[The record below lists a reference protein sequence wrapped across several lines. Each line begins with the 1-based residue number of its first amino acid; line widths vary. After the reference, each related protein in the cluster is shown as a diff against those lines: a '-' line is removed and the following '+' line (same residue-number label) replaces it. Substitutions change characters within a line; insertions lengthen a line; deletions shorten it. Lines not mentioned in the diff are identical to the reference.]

1 MKIGAVLGSLAWGGL
16 AESQRHEALAPS
28 LLLLVSELVPIT
40 VPIAASRGKL
50 PGAGMTVVVPRYQS
64 MQEGDKVTLTVE
76 CYEPDGTRD
85 DTWKKVVTVGKTHL
99 DQNTISDGV
108 PRSYFDWID
117 PGYVLAYYEIEFA
130 VGGRLKSPVQRL
142 EVESRSGSLPGYLDK
157 PAIEGHSEGDPLDPN
172 KYPDGL
178 LIKLPKYPGIADSD
192 HLILIWSIP
201 GGAQYLPS
209 RVDPSTRAA
218 DSIVFQISPELLAI
232 SRGSTVNV
240 SYLYGREGAALS
252 SQVLQVDVQL
262 VRSLGGPRVEG
273 ADQDGA
279 GDRGHILAD
288 SANPGG
294 VYINVPAG
302 IVLPDEVLHVHWSG
316 YGPLGE
322 YVAEAPFSAE
332 KPLRFHIPAK
342 YVPANMGRT
351 PVDTSFRFDVFY
363 RLSKAPGAQ
372 LNMQASTVEA
382 SRADGVALVAGAS
395 ANVAGNSRVVSD
407 RFGLRLQRNDTEG
420 ASAVVTDSY
429 VEGGNAG
436 ALVSAA
442 SRLTLQRSTLV
453 GSGTATAAQLFGN
466 AELIAQDST
475 IVGGSDGLR
484 VLADSAFTGPAKVNL
499 VGSTVEGKD
508 GSAIVVGNPLIGPAK
523 ADIIVAGGTSL
534 VASNGVLLDVVG
546 GSDANMTV
554 DNSHL
559 VGDVRVEAGSTA
571 SLMLDNQASLTGR
584 LENVAGLSLSN
595 QARWNMV
602 EDSQVGSLALD
613 GGVVNF
619 GEPGQFQRLTL
630 GTLAGNGTFVMDAD
644 FSTGESDFLDV
655 GNASGTHS
663 LLVSSSG
670 ADPLTENRIH
680 LVHTAAGDASFS
692 LLGGVVDLG
701 AFSYEL
707 LQQGGDW
714 YLDGSR
720 KIISP
725 GTASALALFNTAP
738 TVWYGELTTLRS
750 RMGELRL
757 DERKSGAW
765 MRAYGN
771 KYNVSDS
778 AGSPYSQVQRGFS
791 IGADAPLPV
800 GDGQWLV
807 GVMAGHS
814 SSDLDLIRGSSAEVK
829 SYYVGLYTTWLDAQ
843 SGYYFDGVVKANR
856 FDNSAK
862 VEMSDGK
869 RSKGDFNNVGVGAS
883 AEFGRN
889 IDLGQGYFVE
899 PYTQWSVVSIQGKDY
914 HLDNGLQARGDDARS
929 VLGKAGATVGR
940 TLQLGNGQQVQPYVR
955 LAYVHEFIRNNEV
968 KVNDHRFDNDLSGS
982 RAELGMGVAINL
994 NDRMQLHADFDYS
1007 NGEKIEQPWGANVGL
1022 HYSW

>member
-1 MKIGAVLGSLAWGGL
+1 MGKIRNFLLSPMAHAI
-16 AESQRHEALAPS
+16 RMTP
-28 LLLLVSELVPIT
+28 LLLLASPFAAAVT
-40 VPIAASRGKL
+40 VI
-50 PGAGMTVVVPRYQS
+50 
-64 MQEGDKVTLTVE
+64 E
-76 CYEPDGTRD
+76 GTRD
-85 DTWKKVVTVGKTHL
+85 
-99 DQNTISDGV
+99 
-108 PRSYFDWID
+108 ID
-117 PGYVLAYYEIEFA
+117 STA
-130 VGGRLKSPVQRL
+130 
-142 EVESRSGSLPGYLDK
+142 
-157 PAIEGHSEGDPLDPN
+157 PLDSYRLN
-172 KYPDGL
+172 ANARL
-178 LIKLPKYPGIADSD
+178 NAT
-192 HLILIWSIP
+192 
-201 GGAQYLPS
+201 GASL
-209 RVDPSTRAA
+209 R
-218 DSIVFQISPELLAI
+218 E
-232 SRGSTVNV
+232 VNV
-240 SYLYGREGAALS
+240 GA
-252 SQVLQVDVQL
+252 
-262 VRSLGGPRVEG
+262 
-273 ADQDGA
+273 
-279 GDRGHILAD
+279 
-288 SANPGG
+288 
-294 VYINVPAG
+294 
-302 IVLPDEVLHVHWSG
+302 
-316 YGPLGE
+316 
-322 YVAEAPFSAE
+322 
-332 KPLRFHIPAK
+332 
-342 YVPANMGRT
+342 
-351 PVDTSFRFDVFY
+351 
-363 RLSKAPGAQ
+363 GAQ
-372 LNMQASTVEA
+372 LNMQASTIEA

-420 ASAVVTDSY
+420 SSAVVTDSY

-442 SRLTLQRSTLV
+442 SRLTLERSTLV
-453 GSGTATAAQLFGN
+453 GSGTAAAAQLFGN
-466 AELIAQDST
+466 AELNAQDST

-484 VLADSAFTGPAKVNL
+484 VLADPAFTGPAKVTL

-523 ADIIVAGGTSL
+523 ADIIVAGGTRL

-546 GSDANMTV
+546 GSNANMTV

-571 SLMLDNQASLTGR
+571 SLMLDNHASLTGK
-584 LENVAGLSLSN
+584 LENVAGLTLNN

-602 EDSQVGSLALD
+602 EDSQVGSLSLNE
-613 GGVVNF
+613 GVVNF
-619 GEPGQFQRLTL
+619 GDPGQYQRLTL

-644 FSTGESDFLDV
+644 FSTGESDFLEV
-655 GNASGTHS
+655 GNATGSHS

-670 ADPLTENRIH
+670 ADPLSENQIH
-680 LVHTAAGDASFS
+680 LVHAAAGDASFS

-765 MRAYGN
+765 VRAYGN

-829 SYYVGLYTTWLDAQ
+829 SYYFGLYATWLDAQ

-862 VEMSDGK
+862 VEMSDGQ
-869 RSKGDFNNVGVGAS
+869 RSKGDFNNLGVGAS

-899 PYTQWSVVSIQGKDY
+899 PYTQWSVVSIQGEDY
-914 HLDNGLQARGDDARS
+914 HLDNGLQARGDDTRS
-929 VLGKAGATVGR
+929 VLGKAGATFGR

-955 LAYVHEFIRNNEV
+955 LAYAHEFIRNNEV

-982 RAELGMGVAINL
+982 RAELGMGVAISL
-994 NDRMQLHADFDYS
+994 NERLQLHADFDYS

>member
-1 MKIGAVLGSLAWGGL
+1 MGKIRNCFLSPMAHAV
-16 AESQRHEALAPS
+16 RMAP
-28 LLLLVSELVPIT
+28 LLLLASPF
-40 VPIAASRGKL
+40 AA
-50 PGAGMTVVVPRYQS
+50 AVTVV
-64 MQEGDKVTLTVE
+64 EGTYD
-76 CYEPDGTRD
+76 
-85 DTWKKVVTVGKTHL
+85 
-99 DQNTISDGV
+99 
-108 PRSYFDWID
+108 ID
-117 PGYVLAYYEIEFA
+117 
-130 VGGRLKSPVQRL
+130 STT
-142 EVESRSGSLPGYLDK
+142 
-157 PAIEGHSEGDPLDPN
+157 PLD
-172 KYPDGL
+172 
-178 LIKLPKYPGIADSD
+178 S
-192 HLILIWSIP
+192 
-201 GGAQYLPS
+201 
-209 RVDPSTRAA
+209 
-218 DSIVFQISPELLAI
+218 
-232 SRGSTVNV
+232 
-240 SYLYGREGAALS
+240 
-252 SQVLQVDVQL
+252 
-262 VRSLGGPRVEG
+262 
-273 ADQDGA
+273 
-279 GDRGHILAD
+279 
-288 SANPGG
+288 
-294 VYINVPAG
+294 
-302 IVLPDEVLHVHWSG
+302 
-316 YGPLGE
+316 
-322 YVAEAPFSAE
+322 
-332 KPLRFHIPAK
+332 
-342 YVPANMGRT
+342 
-351 PVDTSFRFDVFY
+351 Y
-363 RLSKAPGAQ
+363 RLSANARLNATGASLREVNVGAGAQ

-807 GVMAGHS
+807 GVIAGHS

>member
-1 MKIGAVLGSLAWGGL
+1 MGKIRNCFLSPMAHAV
-16 AESQRHEALAPS
+16 RMAP
-28 LLLLVSELVPIT
+28 LLLLASPF
-40 VPIAASRGKL
+40 AA
-50 PGAGMTVVVPRYQS
+50 AVTVV
-64 MQEGDKVTLTVE
+64 EGTYD
-76 CYEPDGTRD
+76 
-85 DTWKKVVTVGKTHL
+85 
-99 DQNTISDGV
+99 
-108 PRSYFDWID
+108 ID
-117 PGYVLAYYEIEFA
+117 
-130 VGGRLKSPVQRL
+130 STT
-142 EVESRSGSLPGYLDK
+142 
-157 PAIEGHSEGDPLDPN
+157 PLD
-172 KYPDGL
+172 
-178 LIKLPKYPGIADSD
+178 S
-192 HLILIWSIP
+192 
-201 GGAQYLPS
+201 
-209 RVDPSTRAA
+209 
-218 DSIVFQISPELLAI
+218 
-232 SRGSTVNV
+232 
-240 SYLYGREGAALS
+240 
-252 SQVLQVDVQL
+252 
-262 VRSLGGPRVEG
+262 
-273 ADQDGA
+273 
-279 GDRGHILAD
+279 
-288 SANPGG
+288 
-294 VYINVPAG
+294 
-302 IVLPDEVLHVHWSG
+302 
-316 YGPLGE
+316 
-322 YVAEAPFSAE
+322 
-332 KPLRFHIPAK
+332 
-342 YVPANMGRT
+342 
-351 PVDTSFRFDVFY
+351 Y
-363 RLSKAPGAQ
+363 RLSANARLNATGASLREVNVGAGAQ

-1007 NGEKIEQPWGANVGL
+1007 NWEKIEQPWGANVGL

>member
-1 MKIGAVLGSLAWGGL
+1 MGKIRNFFLSPMAHAV
-16 AESQRHEALAPS
+16 RMAP
-28 LLLLVSELVPIT
+28 LLLLASPF
-40 VPIAASRGKL
+40 AA
-50 PGAGMTVVVPRYQS
+50 AVTVV
-64 MQEGDKVTLTVE
+64 EGTYD
-76 CYEPDGTRD
+76 
-85 DTWKKVVTVGKTHL
+85 
-99 DQNTISDGV
+99 
-108 PRSYFDWID
+108 ID
-117 PGYVLAYYEIEFA
+117 
-130 VGGRLKSPVQRL
+130 STT
-142 EVESRSGSLPGYLDK
+142 
-157 PAIEGHSEGDPLDPN
+157 PLD
-172 KYPDGL
+172 
-178 LIKLPKYPGIADSD
+178 S
-192 HLILIWSIP
+192 
-201 GGAQYLPS
+201 
-209 RVDPSTRAA
+209 
-218 DSIVFQISPELLAI
+218 
-232 SRGSTVNV
+232 
-240 SYLYGREGAALS
+240 
-252 SQVLQVDVQL
+252 
-262 VRSLGGPRVEG
+262 
-273 ADQDGA
+273 
-279 GDRGHILAD
+279 
-288 SANPGG
+288 
-294 VYINVPAG
+294 
-302 IVLPDEVLHVHWSG
+302 
-316 YGPLGE
+316 
-322 YVAEAPFSAE
+322 
-332 KPLRFHIPAK
+332 
-342 YVPANMGRT
+342 
-351 PVDTSFRFDVFY
+351 Y
-363 RLSKAPGAQ
+363 RLSANARLNATGASLREVNVGAGAQ

-914 HLDNGLQARGDDARS
+914 HLDNGLQACGDDARS

-982 RAELGMGVAINL
+982 RAELGVGVAINL

>member
-1 MKIGAVLGSLAWGGL
+1 MGKIRNCFLSPMAHAV
-16 AESQRHEALAPS
+16 RMAP
-28 LLLLVSELVPIT
+28 LLLLASPF
-40 VPIAASRGKL
+40 AA
-50 PGAGMTVVVPRYQS
+50 AVTVV
-64 MQEGDKVTLTVE
+64 EGTYD
-76 CYEPDGTRD
+76 
-85 DTWKKVVTVGKTHL
+85 
-99 DQNTISDGV
+99 
-108 PRSYFDWID
+108 ID
-117 PGYVLAYYEIEFA
+117 
-130 VGGRLKSPVQRL
+130 STT
-142 EVESRSGSLPGYLDK
+142 
-157 PAIEGHSEGDPLDPN
+157 PLD
-172 KYPDGL
+172 
-178 LIKLPKYPGIADSD
+178 S
-192 HLILIWSIP
+192 
-201 GGAQYLPS
+201 
-209 RVDPSTRAA
+209 
-218 DSIVFQISPELLAI
+218 
-232 SRGSTVNV
+232 
-240 SYLYGREGAALS
+240 
-252 SQVLQVDVQL
+252 
-262 VRSLGGPRVEG
+262 
-273 ADQDGA
+273 
-279 GDRGHILAD
+279 
-288 SANPGG
+288 
-294 VYINVPAG
+294 
-302 IVLPDEVLHVHWSG
+302 
-316 YGPLGE
+316 
-322 YVAEAPFSAE
+322 
-332 KPLRFHIPAK
+332 
-342 YVPANMGRT
+342 
-351 PVDTSFRFDVFY
+351 Y
-363 RLSKAPGAQ
+363 RLSANARLNATGASLREVNVGAGAQ

>member
-1 MKIGAVLGSLAWGGL
+1 M
-16 AESQRHEALAPS
+16 AP
-28 LLLLVSELVPIT
+28 LLLLASPF
-40 VPIAASRGKL
+40 AA
-50 PGAGMTVVVPRYQS
+50 AVTVV
-64 MQEGDKVTLTVE
+64 EGTYD
-76 CYEPDGTRD
+76 
-85 DTWKKVVTVGKTHL
+85 
-99 DQNTISDGV
+99 
-108 PRSYFDWID
+108 ID
-117 PGYVLAYYEIEFA
+117 
-130 VGGRLKSPVQRL
+130 STT
-142 EVESRSGSLPGYLDK
+142 
-157 PAIEGHSEGDPLDPN
+157 PLD
-172 KYPDGL
+172 
-178 LIKLPKYPGIADSD
+178 S
-192 HLILIWSIP
+192 
-201 GGAQYLPS
+201 
-209 RVDPSTRAA
+209 
-218 DSIVFQISPELLAI
+218 
-232 SRGSTVNV
+232 
-240 SYLYGREGAALS
+240 
-252 SQVLQVDVQL
+252 
-262 VRSLGGPRVEG
+262 
-273 ADQDGA
+273 
-279 GDRGHILAD
+279 
-288 SANPGG
+288 
-294 VYINVPAG
+294 
-302 IVLPDEVLHVHWSG
+302 
-316 YGPLGE
+316 
-322 YVAEAPFSAE
+322 
-332 KPLRFHIPAK
+332 
-342 YVPANMGRT
+342 
-351 PVDTSFRFDVFY
+351 Y
-363 RLSKAPGAQ
+363 RLSANARLNATGASLREVNVGAGAQ

-757 DERKSGAW
+757 DERRSGAW

>member
-1 MKIGAVLGSLAWGGL
+1 MNEQLDKDEALEAPAIEGLTAFGEIDLDELGNKPLKTLIKYTGMKIDDLVRVRWLGRSVAGEAYDFAADYPVQDEHLDDGLQIEIANGYIANAAGGEAFYSYTRLADGPVPD
-16 AESQRHEALAPS
+16 AESLRTFCYIGVRPRGQVETPS
-28 LLLLVSELVPIT
+28 VLHAIHSHGLIIQPD
-40 VPIAASRGKL
+40 KL

-363 RLSKAPGAQ
+363 RLSKAPGDYIDSLPYKLRIKPLDSGLPTVDLPPGPVSLGAMPEAGVKLSMGTWPFIAPGQ
-372 LNMQASTVEA
+372 L
-382 SRADGVALVAGAS
+382 L
-395 ANVAGNSRVVSD
+395 
-407 RFGLRLQRNDTEG
+407 
-420 ASAVVTDSY
+420 
-429 VEGGNAG
+429 
-436 ALVSAA
+436 
-442 SRLTLQRSTLV
+442 
-453 GSGTATAAQLFGN
+453 
-466 AELIAQDST
+466 T
-475 IVGGSDGLR
+475 IVMEGVSGQNAPVEVIVRDQQAVTESESLR
-484 VLADSAFTGPAKVNL
+484 GVSVMLAKSEFRKL
-499 VGSTVEGKD
+499 
-508 GSAIVVGNPLIGPAK
+508 
-523 ADIIVAGGTSL
+523 
-534 VASNGVLLDVVG
+534 
-546 GSDANMTV
+546 
-554 DNSHL
+554 
-559 VGDVRVEAGSTA
+559 
-571 SLMLDNQASLTGR
+571 
-584 LENVAGLSLSN
+584 
-595 QARWNMV
+595 
-602 EDSQVGSLALD
+602 QVGESFTLYGRVSFN
-613 GGVVNF
+613 GGEF
-619 GEPGQFQRLTL
+619 YLKCPSQ
-630 GTLAGNGTFVMDAD
+630 
-644 FSTGESDFLDV
+644 
-655 GNASGTHS
+655 
-663 LLVSSSG
+663 SS
-670 ADPLTENRIH
+670 
-680 LVHTAAGDASFS
+680 
-692 LLGGVVDLG
+692 
-701 AFSYEL
+701 
-707 LQQGGDW
+707 
-714 YLDGSR
+714 
-720 KIISP
+720 K
-725 GTASALALFNTAP
+725 
-738 TVWYGELTTLRS
+738 
-750 RMGELRL
+750 
-757 DERKSGAW
+757 
-765 MRAYGN
+765 
-771 KYNVSDS
+771 
-778 AGSPYSQVQRGFS
+778 
-791 IGADAPLPV
+791 
-800 GDGQWLV
+800 
-807 GVMAGHS
+807 
-814 SSDLDLIRGSSAEVK
+814 
-829 SYYVGLYTTWLDAQ
+829 
-843 SGYYFDGVVKANR
+843 
-856 FDNSAK
+856 
-862 VEMSDGK
+862 
-869 RSKGDFNNVGVGAS
+869 
-883 AEFGRN
+883 
-889 IDLGQGYFVE
+889 
-899 PYTQWSVVSIQGKDY
+899 
-914 HLDNGLQARGDDARS
+914 
-929 VLGKAGATVGR
+929 
-940 TLQLGNGQQVQPYVR
+940 
-955 LAYVHEFIRNNEV
+955 
-968 KVNDHRFDNDLSGS
+968 
-982 RAELGMGVAINL
+982 L
-994 NDRMQLHADFDYS
+994 N
-1007 NGEKIEQPWGANVGL
+1007 P
-1022 HYSW
+1022 